1 MVDRCGGAFSKRLVE
16 RRWAFIGYREA
27 LVSVAEAPRQVIKAC
42 GKVVECGI
50 IKVSYDRDRDVA

>member
-1 MVDRCGGAFSKRLVE
+1 VLFLSGKWSAAG
-16 RRWAFIGYREA
+16 AFIGYREA

>member
-1 MVDRCGGAFSKRLVE
+1 MLDLTGADVAVLLIVN
-16 RRWAFIGYREA
+16 AFIGYREA